1 MAWASTKTKEK
12 VRYISEDEAE
22 SGWWSSSKSSL
33 ASQSNLV
40 WMLALPCTSPVT
52 SLVNSLTLRRGN
64 DKVSSQVVVRLGEM
78 MHTKHFLV
86 TLLRSVLELGP
97 KVEFLLCDK
106 MCSGIEDSTS
116 TTSPISALYTLLVFF
131 FINSKALPMNIF
143 WYSLMLM
150 TTKV

>member
-12 VRYISEDEAE
+12 VRYISEDDAE

-33 ASQSNLV
+33 ASQSNLI